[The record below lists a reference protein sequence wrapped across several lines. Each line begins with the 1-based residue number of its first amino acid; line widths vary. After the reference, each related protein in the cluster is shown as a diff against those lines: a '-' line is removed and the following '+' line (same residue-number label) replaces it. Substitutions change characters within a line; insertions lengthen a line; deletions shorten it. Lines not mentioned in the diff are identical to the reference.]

1 MMEEA
6 NRSVGIVAEENE
18 DNLVVAEDGSEDAEH
33 LLAAGAEGGDAGGDK
48 KVKKKKKKSGSGSVR
63 KERDGSKKPKKKKE
77 RSKSKAPVPS
87 LDLELNADSATT
99 TPSHT
104 DAEDDEE
111 EDDDDAFLPRRSISV
126 DGKPPP
132 SVLRSFCGPLSFFA
146 PRTKSGGVG
155 RRGNI
160 HGRGH
165 TELPLF

>member
-6 NRSVGIVAEENE
+6 NGSVGIVAEENE
-18 DNLVVAEDGSEDAEH
+18 DNVVVAEDGSEDAEH

-104 DAEDDEE
+104 DAEDDDE
-111 EDDDDAFLPRRSISV
+111 EDEDDAFLPRRSISV